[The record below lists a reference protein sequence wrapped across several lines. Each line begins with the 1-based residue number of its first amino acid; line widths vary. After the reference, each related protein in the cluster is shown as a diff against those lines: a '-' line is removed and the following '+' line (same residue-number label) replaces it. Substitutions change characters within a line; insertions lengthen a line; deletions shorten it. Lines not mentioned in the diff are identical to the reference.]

1 MSSSLCAVL
10 DGDPL
15 PPDEARDL
23 WTRFSA
29 YMDENQGD
37 FAGFAAAL
45 GFVEAKVGMVDGQ
58 PTLQLRSKG
67 GAAGA
72 SKTQPSPAKRTKPKR
87 GKAGPAPTPPAT
99 REKPRRPKRKKSK
112 REDRGVDIGDVKP
125 TRPRRKS

>member
-1 MSSSLCAVL
+1 MSSTLRAVL

-15 PPDEARDL
+15 PPDEAHDL

-37 FAGFAAAL
+37 FAGFASAL

-58 PTLQLRSKG
+58 PTLQLRSADGPK
-67 GAAGA
+67 
-72 SKTQPSPAKRTKPKR
+72 PSNKAK
-87 GKAGPAPTPPAT
+87 PAPTKRKKPKGAKPRPAAAPSAPP
-99 REKPRRPKRKKSK
+99 EKSRRPKPKKAK

-125 TRPRRKS
+125 TRPRRKV